1 MDHISEIKMMLLT
14 EFFQHMN
21 KMHRK
26 YQRSATAVEP
36 WPIYIH
42 STSDEMQAR
51 LVTGHVE
58 IELPYEVLLLQCF
71 EIPTRLRFGRSL
83 QKSGFL
89 DSGNDGCERRDD
101 HVQYRI
107 SPSLSL
113 IRAIKW

>member
-1 MDHISEIKMMLLT
+1 MTD
-14 EFFQHMN
+14 
-21 KMHRK
+21 
-26 YQRSATAVEP
+26 
-36 WPIYIH
+36 IH

-83 QKSGFL
+83 QKSAFV

-107 SPSLSL
+107 SPSLSFVPSNGNNL
-113 IRAIKW
+113 KSM